1 MTKKKVKK
9 TDEVKEEPKSEV
21 IEEVKAPE
29 IVKEIKN
36 PVTYQEHIDAGFISG
51 TSSESLQKSGKKVVE
66 IKNVEGKLL
75 HRLE

>member
-1 MTKKKVKK
+1 MAKKKVK
-9 TDEVKEEPKSEV
+9 TDKVKEEPKPEV

-36 PVTYQEHIDAGFISG
+36 PMTYQEHIDAGFIPG
-51 TSSESLQKSGKKVVE
+51 PSSENLQKSGKKVVE

>member
-1 MTKKKVKK
+1 MAKKKVK
-9 TDEVKEEPKSEV
+9 TDKVKEEPKPEV

-36 PVTYQEHIDAGFISG
+36 PKTYEEHINAGFIPG
-51 TSSESLQKSGKKVVE
+51 ASSESLQKSGKKVVE